1 MTSEKD
7 IVLIYLEDKPMTYAR
22 LESINPDW
30 KKGWYHVK
38 LMMLQIPIQ
47 AVTWILRDTY
57 IDGGEFT
64 MNGVRMRFEKVV
76 CPEDPVDSEK
86 DKDEDS
92 ENDPTKNDAPGGNV
106 ITFKKKDT

>member
-7 IVLIYLEDKPMTYAR
+7 IVLIHLDDKPMVYAR
-22 LESINPDW
+22 IESIDPDW

-38 LMMLQIPIQ
+38 LLMLQIPLHV
-47 AVTWILRDTY
+47 VTWILRDVY

-76 CPEDPVDSEK
+76 CPEDIPASEG
-86 DKDEDS
+86 
-92 ENDPTKNDAPGGNV
+92 NTGKNDSIADKTSSGNV
-106 ITFKKKDT
+106 ISFRKKDS